1 MYDTGMRSSSSFK
14 KSARLVGEVMG
25 KYHPHGDSA
34 IYEAMVRLAQSWSMR
49 YMLVEGQGNFG
60 STDGDSAAE

>member
-1 MYDTGMRSSSSFK
+1 
-14 KSARLVGEVMG
+14 MG

-60 STDGDSAAE
+60 STDGDSVQL